1 MSGQCVDG
9 GTDNNITPAMS
20 TDPPS
25 VLLGRE
31 QQIGDL
37 DADVKQS
44 KGNCHNGSSNVVTG
58 IPRAAAVVMC
68 LLALVEGM
76 DIVLIGVSQQAFF
89 VDIKG
94 WDMFQAGWLGMAQGI
109 FQNAGAVFWGVA
121 ADRGYMKRKNI
132 LCFAAA
138 LQGLCTFSLTF
149 VSTIPPM
156 WPIRM
161 ANGFFLAALRP
172 ISNGIVADLAS
183 TKDQGFYF
191 GLMQGLWALGLSGT
205 GMIVGPLAEGYYD
218 LPILGETRGWRIAY
232 VVVSSFAIVA
242 SLAALPAMPDVP
254 PPELTTEEKQQSP
267 LAVAIQE
274 IQTML
279 KFLKYPS
286 FGLMITQGIFGSI
299 PWLVIGNLNLYARLC
314 GFEMWTL
321 FWLSA
326 PGLFGVLGGF
336 LGGIVSDY
344 LAKKIGPRGRPL
356 TAMLTVA
363 MGVPLQFI
371 MWYGIAPGSAL
382 NNVWVFFVIQA
393 VFNVVAN
400 WAQPG
405 CNFPVLGQIVTGK
418 DRNKVMCWEMAFEN
432 TMATIIGS
440 NAVPYVIKAFGSNKI
455 TYDGHQDLEQART
468 LGYAQAI
475 MICCPWLICFAVYSL
490 LLWSFPID
498 VDRVEREI
506 TLAKSKETE
515 LESTI

>member
-1 MSGQCVDG
+1 MS
-9 GTDNNITPAMS
+9 DNRVVECIDKEDPPAMPN
-20 TDPPS
+20 D
-25 VLLGRE
+25 
-31 QQIGDL
+31 
-37 DADVKQS
+37 
-44 KGNCHNGSSNVVTG
+44 SNDSEDESAGKMAAGV
-58 IPRAAAVVMC
+58 PAAAAMVMC

-89 VDIKG
+89 VDVDG
-94 WDMFQAGWLGMAQGI
+94 WDMFQAGWLGMMQGI
-109 FQNAGAVFWGVA
+109 FQNAGAVFWGIA

-138 LQGLCTFSLTF
+138 LQGLCTFSLAF

-183 TKDQGFYF
+183 TKEQGFYF
-191 GLMQGLWALGLSGT
+191 GLMQGLWALGMSGT
-205 GMIVGPLAEGYYD
+205 GMIVGPVAESRYGI
-218 LPILGETRGWRIAY
+218 PILGETSGWRIAY
-232 VVVSSFAIVA
+232 VVVASFAIVA
-242 SLAALPAMPDVP
+242 SLMALPLMPDVP
-254 PPELTTEEKQQSP
+254 PPELTEQEKQQSAP
-267 LAVAIQE
+267 AVALQE
-274 IQTML
+274 IRTML
-279 KFLKYPS
+279 TFLRYPS
-286 FGLMITQGIFGSI
+286 FILMITQGIFGSI

-314 GFEMWTL
+314 GFATWTL

-336 LGGIVSDY
+336 LGGAVSD
-344 LAKKIGPRGRPL
+344 LLCKKMGPRGRPL

-393 VFNVVAN
+393 LFNLTAS

-405 CNFPVLGQIVTGK
+405 CNFPVLAQIVTGK
-418 DRNKVMCWEMAFEN
+418 HRNKVMCWEMAFEN

-440 NAVPYVIKAFGSNKI
+440 NAVPLVIEAFGSDKI
-455 TYDGHQDLEQART
+455 TYDGHPDLEQART
-468 LGYAQAI
+468 LGFAQTI

-490 LLWSFPID
+490 LLWSFPVD
-498 VDRVEREI
+498 VARMQ
-506 TLAKSKETE
+506 KETAMMEKGTE
-515 LESTI
+515 LEPQS